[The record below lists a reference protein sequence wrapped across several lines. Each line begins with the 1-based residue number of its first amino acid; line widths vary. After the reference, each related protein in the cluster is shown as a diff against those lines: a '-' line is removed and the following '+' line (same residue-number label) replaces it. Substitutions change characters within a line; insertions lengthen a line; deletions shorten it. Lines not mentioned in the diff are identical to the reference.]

1 MMRGPGW
8 RFAARRVWLCQARR
22 RALRAQLSAF
32 PVQPWSVE
40 LIRGQGR
47 EPQAIRELLSVLRV
61 LQRPVLPGMRADQ
74 QAWLAQAS
82 LLPELYP
89 QER

>member
-1 MMRGPGW
+1 
-8 RFAARRVWLCQARR
+8 VWLCQARR